1 MKYQKIN
8 GHDFYNM
15 VVNASNRLLEESDF
29 VNALNVF
36 PVPDGDTG
44 TNMTLTIMS
53 AAKEVSAIANP
64 NMENLSKAI
73 SSGSLRGARGN
84 SGVILSQLLRGFTK
98 EMKGVSEITVET
110 LALATSRATETAYKA
125 VMKPKEGTILTVA
138 RGIAEKTVEEAER
151 TNNIAEA
158 FENVLEH
165 GEKVLAST
173 PDMLPVLKQAGVVDS
188 GGQGL
193 LCVLYGC
200 YDALTGKV
208 SEFDITPAT
217 GDVASAATGAA
228 FDDVDIE
235 FGYCTEF
242 IIKLDKEFTEE
253 DEDEFKSYLNS
264 VGDSIVCVALDD
276 IVKVHVHTNH
286 PGQAFEKAL
295 EYGQLTKMKVDN
307 MREEHNQKVVAQSEL
322 QAAAAKQAMEKNSEA
337 EQKKAEPAKD
347 FGFIT
352 IAPGSGIA
360 EIFKGLGVDEVIE
373 GGQTMNPSTEDILN
387 AADKINAKTI
397 YVLPNNS
404 NIILAANQAAS
415 IVEDKE
421 LIVIPT
427 KTVPQGITAMIN
439 FETTRSA
446 KDNGDAMTDSL
457 STVKSGQL
465 TYAVRDTSI
474 DGKEIKK
481 DNYLGLGDKGLAAV
495 GTDMD
500 ETLLEM
506 IESMM
511 SDEAELISVYYG
523 ADIEEA
529 AAEAVVSKIEEKF
542 PDVDVELQFG
552 GQPVYYYIISVE

>member
-1 MKYQKIN
+1 METINARMLQQMFLSGAATLESNKEKIN
-8 GHDFYNM
+8 D
-15 VVNASNRLLEESDF
+15 
-29 VNALNVF
+29 LNVF

-44 TNMTLTIMS
+44 TNMTMTINS
-53 AAKEVSAIANP
+53 AADEVRCIENP
-64 NMENLSKAI
+64 TMDNLSKAI
-73 SSGSLRGARGN
+73 STGSLRGARGN
-84 SGVILSQLLRGFTK
+84 SGVILSQLFRGFCK
-98 EMKGVSEITVET
+98 EIKEHEELDMKAIAV
-110 LALATSRATETAYKA
+110 AMQKATETAYKA

-276 IVKVHVHTNH
+276 IVKIHVHTNH
-286 PGQAFEKAL
+286 PVEVFEKGL
-295 EYGQLTKMKVDN
+295 TYGQLSRMKVDN
-307 MREEHNQKVVAQSEL
+307 MREEHENKIISQSAVDKANEEKANEAVETPHVELKELGVLAVV
-322 QAAAAKQAMEKNSEA
+322 
-337 EQKKAEPAKD
+337 
-347 FGFIT
+347 
-352 IAPGSGIA
+352 PGDGLT
-360 EIFKGLGVDEVIE
+360 EIFKGIGADATIS

-387 AADKINAKTI
+387 AVMKIPAKTVF
-397 YVLPNNS
+397 VLPNNS
-404 NIILAANQAAS
+404 NIILAATQADVLCDEKD
-415 IVEDKE
+415 I
-421 LIVIPT
+421 IVIPT
-427 KTVPQGITAMIN
+427 KTIPQGI
-439 FETTRSA
+439 SA
-446 KDNGDAMTDSL
+446 LVSFDPTGDADSNKDNMMEAIDCVL
-457 STVKSGQL
+457 SGQV
-465 TYAVRDTSI
+465 TYAVRDTQI
-474 DGKEIKK
+474 DGHDVKKGDYIAINDEGLVASETDIKDSVIK
-481 DNYLGLGDKGLAAV
+481 MLDGMV
-495 GTDMD
+495 
-500 ETLLEM
+500 
-506 IESMM
+506 
-511 SDEAELISVYYG
+511 SDDYELISIYYG
-523 ADIEEA
+523 SDVDEAD
-529 AAEAVVSKIEEKF
+529 AEAIAAIVEEKYSYL
-542 PDVDVELQFG
+542 DVELEYG

>member
-1 MKYQKIN
+1 METINARMLQQMFLSGAATLESNKEKIN
-8 GHDFYNM
+8 D
-15 VVNASNRLLEESDF
+15 
-29 VNALNVF
+29 LNVF

-44 TNMTLTIMS
+44 TNMTMTINS
-53 AAKEVSAIANP
+53 AADEVRCIENP
-64 NMENLSKAI
+64 TMDNLSKAI
-73 SSGSLRGARGN
+73 STGSLRGARGN
-84 SGVILSQLLRGFTK
+84 SGVILSQLFRGFCK
-98 EMKGVSEITVET
+98 EIKEHEELDMKAIAV
-110 LALATSRATETAYKA
+110 AMQKATETAYKA

-276 IVKVHVHTNH
+276 IVKIHVHTNH
-286 PGQAFEKAL
+286 PGEVFEKGL
-295 EYGQLTKMKVDN
+295 TYGQLSRMKVDN
-307 MREEHNQKVVAQSEL
+307 MREEHENKIISQSAVDKANEEKANEAVETPHVELKELGVLAVV
-322 QAAAAKQAMEKNSEA
+322 
-337 EQKKAEPAKD
+337 
-347 FGFIT
+347 
-352 IAPGSGIA
+352 PGDGLT
-360 EIFKGLGVDEVIE
+360 EIFKGIGADATIS

-387 AADKINAKTI
+387 AVMKIPAKTVF
-397 YVLPNNS
+397 VLPNNS
-404 NIILAANQAAS
+404 NIILAATQADVLCDEKD
-415 IVEDKE
+415 I
-421 LIVIPT
+421 IVIPT
-427 KTVPQGITAMIN
+427 KTIPQGI
-439 FETTRSA
+439 SA
-446 KDNGDAMTDSL
+446 LVSFDPTGDADSNKDNMMEAIDCVL
-457 STVKSGQL
+457 SGQV
-465 TYAVRDTSI
+465 TYAVRDTRI
-474 DGKEIKK
+474 DGHDVKKGDYIAINDEGLVASETDIKDSVIK
-481 DNYLGLGDKGLAAV
+481 MLDGMV
-495 GTDMD
+495 
-500 ETLLEM
+500 
-506 IESMM
+506 
-511 SDEAELISVYYG
+511 SDDYELISIYYG
-523 ADIEEA
+523 SDVDEAD
-529 AAEAVVSKIEEKF
+529 AEAIAAIVEEKYSYL
-542 PDVDVELQFG
+542 DVELEYG

>member
-1 MKYQKIN
+1 METINARMLQQMFLSGAATLESNKEKIN
-8 GHDFYNM
+8 D
-15 VVNASNRLLEESDF
+15 
-29 VNALNVF
+29 LNVF

-44 TNMTLTIMS
+44 TNMTMTINS
-53 AAKEVSAIANP
+53 AADEVRCIENP
-64 NMENLSKAI
+64 TMDNLSKAI
-73 SSGSLRGARGN
+73 STGSLRGARGN
-84 SGVILSQLLRGFTK
+84 SGVILSQLFRGFCK
-98 EMKGVSEITVET
+98 EIKEHEELDMKTIAV
-110 LALATSRATETAYKA
+110 AMQKATETAYKA

-276 IVKVHVHTNH
+276 IVKIHVHTNH
-286 PGQAFEKAL
+286 PGEVFEKGL
-295 EYGQLTKMKVDN
+295 TYGQLSRMKVDN
-307 MREEHNQKVVAQSEL
+307 MREEHENKIISQSAVDKANEEKANEAVETPHVELKELGVLAVV
-322 QAAAAKQAMEKNSEA
+322 
-337 EQKKAEPAKD
+337 
-347 FGFIT
+347 
-352 IAPGSGIA
+352 PGDGLT
-360 EIFKGLGVDEVIE
+360 EIFKGIGADATIS

-387 AADKINAKTI
+387 AVMKIPAKTVF
-397 YVLPNNS
+397 VLPNNS
-404 NIILAANQAAS
+404 NIILAATQADVLCDEKD
-415 IVEDKE
+415 I
-421 LIVIPT
+421 IVIPT
-427 KTVPQGITAMIN
+427 KTIPQGI
-439 FETTRSA
+439 SA
-446 KDNGDAMTDSL
+446 LVSFDPTGDADSNKDNMMEAIDCVL
-457 STVKSGQL
+457 SGQV
-465 TYAVRDTSI
+465 TYAVRDTQI
-474 DGKEIKK
+474 DGHDVKKGDYIAINDEGLVASETDIKDSVIK
-481 DNYLGLGDKGLAAV
+481 MLDGMV
-495 GTDMD
+495 
-500 ETLLEM
+500 
-506 IESMM
+506 
-511 SDEAELISVYYG
+511 SDDHELISIYYG
-523 ADIEEA
+523 SDVDEAD
-529 AAEAVVSKIEEKF
+529 AEAIAAIVEEKYSYL
-542 PDVDVELQFG
+542 DVELEYG

>member
-1 MKYQKIN
+1 METINARLLQQMFLSGAATLESNKEKIN
-8 GHDFYNM
+8 D
-15 VVNASNRLLEESDF
+15 
-29 VNALNVF
+29 LNVF

-44 TNMTLTIMS
+44 TNMTMTINS
-53 AAKEVSAIANP
+53 AADEVRCIENP
-64 NMENLSKAI
+64 TMDNLSKAI
-73 SSGSLRGARGN
+73 STGSLRGARGN
-84 SGVILSQLLRGFTK
+84 SGVILSQLFRGFCK
-98 EMKGVSEITVET
+98 EIKEHEELDMKAIAV
-110 LALATSRATETAYKA
+110 AMQKATETAYKA

-200 YDALTGKV
+200 YEALTGKV

-276 IVKVHVHTNH
+276 IVKIHVHTNH
-286 PGQAFEKAL
+286 PGEVFEKGL
-295 EYGQLTKMKVDN
+295 TYGQLSRMKVDN
-307 MREEHNQKVVAQSEL
+307 MREEHENKIISQSAVDKANEEKANEAVETPHVELKELGVLAVV
-322 QAAAAKQAMEKNSEA
+322 
-337 EQKKAEPAKD
+337 
-347 FGFIT
+347 
-352 IAPGSGIA
+352 PGDGLT
-360 EIFKGLGVDEVIE
+360 EIFKGIGADATIS

-387 AADKINAKTI
+387 AVMKIPAKTVF
-397 YVLPNNS
+397 VLPNNS
-404 NIILAANQAAS
+404 NIILAATQADVLCDEKD
-415 IVEDKE
+415 I
-421 LIVIPT
+421 IVIPT
-427 KTVPQGITAMIN
+427 KTIPQGI
-439 FETTRSA
+439 SA
-446 KDNGDAMTDSL
+446 LVSFDPTGDADSNKDNMMEAIDCVL
-457 STVKSGQL
+457 SGQV
-465 TYAVRDTSI
+465 TYAVRDTQI
-474 DGKEIKK
+474 DGHDVKKGDYIAINDEGLVASETDIKDSVIK
-481 DNYLGLGDKGLAAV
+481 MLDGMV
-495 GTDMD
+495 
-500 ETLLEM
+500 
-506 IESMM
+506 
-511 SDEAELISVYYG
+511 SDDYELISIYYG
-523 ADIEEA
+523 SDVDKAD
-529 AAEAVVSKIEEKF
+529 AEAIAAIVEEKYSYL
-542 PDVDVELQFG
+542 DVELEYG

>member
-1 MKYQKIN
+1 METINARMLQQMFLSGAATLESNKEKIN
-8 GHDFYNM
+8 D
-15 VVNASNRLLEESDF
+15 
-29 VNALNVF
+29 LNVF

-44 TNMTLTIMS
+44 TNMTMTINS
-53 AAKEVSAIANP
+53 AADEVRCIENP
-64 NMENLSKAI
+64 TMDNLSKAI
-73 SSGSLRGARGN
+73 STGSLRGARGN
-84 SGVILSQLLRGFTK
+84 SGVILSQLFRGFCK
-98 EMKGVSEITVET
+98 EIKEHEELDMKAIAV
-110 LALATSRATETAYKA
+110 AMQKATETAYKA

-138 RGIAEKTVEEAER
+138 RGIAEKTVEEVER

-276 IVKVHVHTNH
+276 IVKIHVHTNH
-286 PGQAFEKAL
+286 PGEVFEKGL
-295 EYGQLTKMKVDN
+295 TYGQLSRMKVDN
-307 MREEHNQKVVAQSEL
+307 MREEHENKIISQSAVDKANEEKANEAVETPHVELKELGVLAVV
-322 QAAAAKQAMEKNSEA
+322 
-337 EQKKAEPAKD
+337 
-347 FGFIT
+347 
-352 IAPGSGIA
+352 PGDGLT
-360 EIFKGLGVDEVIE
+360 EIFKGIGADATIS

-387 AADKINAKTI
+387 AVMKIPAKTVF
-397 YVLPNNS
+397 VLPNNS
-404 NIILAANQAAS
+404 NIILAATQADVLCDEKD
-415 IVEDKE
+415 I
-421 LIVIPT
+421 IVIPT
-427 KTVPQGITAMIN
+427 KTIPQGI
-439 FETTRSA
+439 SA
-446 KDNGDAMTDSL
+446 LISFDPTGDADSNKDNMMEAIDCVL
-457 STVKSGQL
+457 SGQV
-465 TYAVRDTSI
+465 TYAVRDTQI
-474 DGKEIKK
+474 DGHDVKKGDYIAINDEGLVASETDIKDSVIK
-481 DNYLGLGDKGLAAV
+481 MLDGMV
-495 GTDMD
+495 
-500 ETLLEM
+500 
-506 IESMM
+506 
-511 SDEAELISVYYG
+511 SDDYELISIYYG
-523 ADIEEA
+523 SDVDEAD
-529 AAEAVVSKIEEKF
+529 AEAIAAIVEEKYSYL
-542 PDVDVELQFG
+542 DVELEYG

>member
-1 MKYQKIN
+1 METINARMLQQMFLSGAATLESNKEKIN
-8 GHDFYNM
+8 D
-15 VVNASNRLLEESDF
+15 
-29 VNALNVF
+29 LNVF

-44 TNMTLTIMS
+44 TNMTMTINS
-53 AAKEVSAIANP
+53 AADEVRCIENP
-64 NMENLSKAI
+64 TMDNLSKAI
-73 SSGSLRGARGN
+73 STVSLRGARGN
-84 SGVILSQLLRGFTK
+84 SGVILSQLFRGFCK
-98 EMKGVSEITVET
+98 EIKEHEELDMKAIAVAVQK
-110 LALATSRATETAYKA
+110 ATETAYKA

-276 IVKVHVHTNH
+276 IVKIHVHTNH
-286 PGQAFEKAL
+286 PGEVFEKGL
-295 EYGQLTKMKVDN
+295 TYGQLSRMKVDN
-307 MREEHNQKVVAQSEL
+307 MREEHENKIISQSAVDKANEEKANEAVETPHVELKELGVLAVV
-322 QAAAAKQAMEKNSEA
+322 
-337 EQKKAEPAKD
+337 
-347 FGFIT
+347 
-352 IAPGSGIA
+352 PGDGLT
-360 EIFKGLGVDEVIE
+360 EIFKGIGADATIS

-387 AADKINAKTI
+387 AVMKIPAKTVF
-397 YVLPNNS
+397 VLPNNS
-404 NIILAANQAAS
+404 NIILAATQADVLCDEKD
-415 IVEDKE
+415 I
-421 LIVIPT
+421 IVIPT
-427 KTVPQGITAMIN
+427 KTIPQGI
-439 FETTRSA
+439 SA
-446 KDNGDAMTDSL
+446 LVSFDPTGDADSNKDNMMEAIDCVL
-457 STVKSGQL
+457 SGQV
-465 TYAVRDTSI
+465 TYAVRDTQI
-474 DGKEIKK
+474 DGHDVKKGDYIAINDEGLVASETDIKDSVIK
-481 DNYLGLGDKGLAAV
+481 MLDGMV
-495 GTDMD
+495 
-500 ETLLEM
+500 
-506 IESMM
+506 
-511 SDEAELISVYYG
+511 SDDYELISIYYG
-523 ADIEEA
+523 SDVDEAD
-529 AAEAVVSKIEEKF
+529 AEAIAAIVEEKYSYL
-542 PDVDVELQFG
+542 DVELEYG

>member
-1 MKYQKIN
+1 METINARLLQQMFLSGAATLESNKEKIN
-8 GHDFYNM
+8 D
-15 VVNASNRLLEESDF
+15 
-29 VNALNVF
+29 LNVF

-44 TNMTLTIMS
+44 TNMTMTINS
-53 AAKEVSAIANP
+53 AADEVRCIENP
-64 NMENLSKAI
+64 TMDNLSKAI
-73 SSGSLRGARGN
+73 STGSLRGARGN
-84 SGVILSQLLRGFTK
+84 SGVILSQLFRGFCK
-98 EMKGVSEITVET
+98 EIKEHEELDMKAIAV
-110 LALATSRATETAYKA
+110 AMQKATETAYKA

-276 IVKVHVHTNH
+276 IVKIHVHTNH
-286 PGQAFEKAL
+286 PGEVFEKGL
-295 EYGQLTKMKVDN
+295 TYGQLSRMKVDN
-307 MREEHNQKVVAQSEL
+307 MREEHENKIISQSAVDKANEEKANEAVETPHVELKELGVLAVV
-322 QAAAAKQAMEKNSEA
+322 
-337 EQKKAEPAKD
+337 
-347 FGFIT
+347 
-352 IAPGSGIA
+352 PGDGLT
-360 EIFKGLGVDEVIE
+360 EIFKGIGADATIS

-387 AADKINAKTI
+387 AVMKIPAKTVF
-397 YVLPNNS
+397 VLPNNS
-404 NIILAANQAAS
+404 NIILAATQADVLCDEKD
-415 IVEDKE
+415 I
-421 LIVIPT
+421 IVIPT
-427 KTVPQGITAMIN
+427 KTIPQGI
-439 FETTRSA
+439 SA
-446 KDNGDAMTDSL
+446 LVSFDPTGDADSNKDNMMEAIDCVL
-457 STVKSGQL
+457 SGQV
-465 TYAVRDTSI
+465 TYAVRDTQI
-474 DGKEIKK
+474 DGHDVKKGDYIAINDEGLVASETDIKDSVIK
-481 DNYLGLGDKGLAAV
+481 MLDGMV
-495 GTDMD
+495 
-500 ETLLEM
+500 
-506 IESMM
+506 
-511 SDEAELISVYYG
+511 SDDHELISIYYG
-523 ADIEEA
+523 SDVDEAD
-529 AAEAVVSKIEEKF
+529 AEAIAAVVEEKYSYL
-542 PDVDVELQFG
+542 DVELEYG

>member
-1 MKYQKIN
+1 METINARMLQQMFLSGAATLESNKEKIN
-8 GHDFYNM
+8 D
-15 VVNASNRLLEESDF
+15 
-29 VNALNVF
+29 LNVF

-44 TNMTLTIMS
+44 TNMTMTINF
-53 AAKEVSAIANP
+53 AADEVRCIENP
-64 NMENLSKAI
+64 TMDNLSKAI
-73 SSGSLRGARGN
+73 STGSLRGARGN
-84 SGVILSQLLRGFTK
+84 SGVILSQLFRGFCK
-98 EMKGVSEITVET
+98 EIKEHEELDMKAIAV
-110 LALATSRATETAYKA
+110 AMQKATETAYKA

-276 IVKVHVHTNH
+276 IVKIHVHTNH
-286 PGQAFEKAL
+286 PGEVFEKGL
-295 EYGQLTKMKVDN
+295 TYGQLSRMKVDN
-307 MREEHNQKVVAQSEL
+307 MREEHENKIISQSAVDKANEEKANEAVETPHVELKELGVLAVV
-322 QAAAAKQAMEKNSEA
+322 
-337 EQKKAEPAKD
+337 
-347 FGFIT
+347 
-352 IAPGSGIA
+352 PGDGLT
-360 EIFKGLGVDEVIE
+360 EIFKGIGADATIS

-387 AADKINAKTI
+387 AVMKIPAKTVF
-397 YVLPNNS
+397 VLPNNS
-404 NIILAANQAAS
+404 NIILAATQADVLCDEKD
-415 IVEDKE
+415 I
-421 LIVIPT
+421 IVIPT
-427 KTVPQGITAMIN
+427 KTIPQGI
-439 FETTRSA
+439 SA
-446 KDNGDAMTDSL
+446 LVSFDPTGDADFNKDNMMEAIDCVL
-457 STVKSGQL
+457 SGQV
-465 TYAVRDTSI
+465 TYAVRDTQI
-474 DGKEIKK
+474 DGHDVKKGDYIAINDEGLVASETDIKDSVIK
-481 DNYLGLGDKGLAAV
+481 MLDGMV
-495 GTDMD
+495 
-500 ETLLEM
+500 
-506 IESMM
+506 
-511 SDEAELISVYYG
+511 SDDHELISIYYG
-523 ADIEEA
+523 SDVDEAD
-529 AAEAVVSKIEEKF
+529 AEAIAAVVEEKYSYL
-542 PDVDVELQFG
+542 DVELEYG

>member
-1 MKYQKIN
+1 METINARMLQQMFLSGAATLESNKEKIN
-8 GHDFYNM
+8 D
-15 VVNASNRLLEESDF
+15 
-29 VNALNVF
+29 LNVF

-44 TNMTLTIMS
+44 TNMTMTINS
-53 AAKEVSAIANP
+53 AADEVRCIENP
-64 NMENLSKAI
+64 TMDNLSKAI
-73 SSGSLRGARGN
+73 STGSLRGARGN
-84 SGVILSQLLRGFTK
+84 SGVILSQLFRGFCK
-98 EMKGVSEITVET
+98 EIKEHEELDMKAIAV
-110 LALATSRATETAYKA
+110 AMQKATETAYKA

-276 IVKVHVHTNH
+276 IVKIHVHTNH
-286 PGQAFEKAL
+286 PGEVFEKGL
-295 EYGQLTKMKVDN
+295 TYGQLSRMKVDN
-307 MREEHNQKVVAQSEL
+307 MREEHENKIISQSAVDKANEEKANEAVETPHVELKELGVLAVV
-322 QAAAAKQAMEKNSEA
+322 
-337 EQKKAEPAKD
+337 
-347 FGFIT
+347 
-352 IAPGSGIA
+352 PGDGLT
-360 EIFKGLGVDEVIE
+360 EIFKGIGADATIS

-387 AADKINAKTI
+387 AVMKIPAKTVF
-397 YVLPNNS
+397 VLPNNS
-404 NIILAANQAAS
+404 NIILAATQADVLCDEKD
-415 IVEDKE
+415 I
-421 LIVIPT
+421 IVIPT
-427 KTVPQGITAMIN
+427 KTIPQGI
-439 FETTRSA
+439 SA
-446 KDNGDAMTDSL
+446 LVSFDPTGDADANKDNMMEAIDCVL
-457 STVKSGQL
+457 SGQV
-465 TYAVRDTSI
+465 TYAVRDTQI
-474 DGKEIKK
+474 DGHDVKKGDYIAINDEGLVASETDIKDSVIK
-481 DNYLGLGDKGLAAV
+481 MLDGMV
-495 GTDMD
+495 
-500 ETLLEM
+500 
-506 IESMM
+506 
-511 SDEAELISVYYG
+511 SDDHELISIYYG
-523 ADIEEA
+523 SDVDEAD
-529 AAEAVVSKIEEKF
+529 AEAIAAVVEEKYSYL
-542 PDVDVELQFG
+542 DVELEYG

>member
-1 MKYQKIN
+1 METINARMLQQMFLSGAATLESNKEKIN
-8 GHDFYNM
+8 D
-15 VVNASNRLLEESDF
+15 
-29 VNALNVF
+29 LNVF

-44 TNMTLTIMS
+44 TNMTMTINS
-53 AAKEVSAIANP
+53 AADEVRCIENP
-64 NMENLSKAI
+64 TMDNLSKEI
-73 SSGSLRGARGN
+73 STGSLRGARGN
-84 SGVILSQLLRGFTK
+84 SGVILSQLFRGFCK
-98 EMKGVSEITVET
+98 EIKEHEELDMKAIAV
-110 LALATSRATETAYKA
+110 AMQKATETAYKA

-276 IVKVHVHTNH
+276 IVKIHVHTNH
-286 PGQAFEKAL
+286 PGEVFEKGL
-295 EYGQLTKMKVDN
+295 TYGQLSRMKVDN
-307 MREEHNQKVVAQSEL
+307 MREEHENKIISQSAVDKANEEKANEAVETPHVELKELGVLAVV
-322 QAAAAKQAMEKNSEA
+322 
-337 EQKKAEPAKD
+337 
-347 FGFIT
+347 
-352 IAPGSGIA
+352 PGDGLT
-360 EIFKGLGVDEVIE
+360 EIFKGIGADATIS

-387 AADKINAKTI
+387 AVMKIPAKTVF
-397 YVLPNNS
+397 VLPNNS
-404 NIILAANQAAS
+404 NIILAATQADVLCDEKD
-415 IVEDKE
+415 I
-421 LIVIPT
+421 IVIPT
-427 KTVPQGITAMIN
+427 KTIPQGI
-439 FETTRSA
+439 SA
-446 KDNGDAMTDSL
+446 LVSFDPTGDADSNKDNMMEAIDCVL
-457 STVKSGQL
+457 SGQV
-465 TYAVRDTSI
+465 TYAVRDTQI
-474 DGKEIKK
+474 DGHDVKKGDYIAINDEGLVASETDIKDSVIK
-481 DNYLGLGDKGLAAV
+481 MLDGMV
-495 GTDMD
+495 
-500 ETLLEM
+500 
-506 IESMM
+506 
-511 SDEAELISVYYG
+511 SDDYELISIYYG
-523 ADIEEA
+523 SDVDEAD
-529 AAEAVVSKIEEKF
+529 AEAIAAIVEEKYSYL
-542 PDVDVELQFG
+542 DVELEYG

>member
-1 MKYQKIN
+1 METINARMLQQMFLSGAATLESNKEKIN
-8 GHDFYNM
+8 D
-15 VVNASNRLLEESDF
+15 
-29 VNALNVF
+29 LNVF

-44 TNMTLTIMS
+44 TNMTMTINS
-53 AAKEVSAIANP
+53 AADEVRCIENP
-64 NMENLSKAI
+64 TMDNLSKAI
-73 SSGSLRGARGN
+73 STGSLRGARGN
-84 SGVILSQLLRGFTK
+84 SGVILSQLFRGFCK
-98 EMKGVSEITVET
+98 EIKEHEELDMKAIAV
-110 LALATSRATETAYKA
+110 AMQKATETAYKA

-173 PDMLPVLKQAGVVDS
+173 PDMLPVLKQAGAVDS

-276 IVKVHVHTNH
+276 IVKIHVHTNH
-286 PGQAFEKAL
+286 PGEVFEKGL
-295 EYGQLTKMKVDN
+295 TYGQLSRMKVDN
-307 MREEHNQKVVAQSEL
+307 MREEHENKIISQSAVDKANEEKANEAVETPHVELKELGVLAVV
-322 QAAAAKQAMEKNSEA
+322 
-337 EQKKAEPAKD
+337 
-347 FGFIT
+347 
-352 IAPGSGIA
+352 PGDGLT
-360 EIFKGLGVDEVIE
+360 EIFKGIGADATIS

-387 AADKINAKTI
+387 AVMKIPAKTVF
-397 YVLPNNS
+397 VLPNNS
-404 NIILAANQAAS
+404 NIILAATQADVLCDEKD
-415 IVEDKE
+415 I
-421 LIVIPT
+421 IVIPT
-427 KTVPQGITAMIN
+427 KTIPQGI
-439 FETTRSA
+439 SA
-446 KDNGDAMTDSL
+446 LVSFDPTGDADSNKDNMMEAIDCVL
-457 STVKSGQL
+457 SGQV
-465 TYAVRDTSI
+465 TYAVRDTQI
-474 DGKEIKK
+474 DGHDVKKGDYIAINDEGLVASETDIKDSVIK
-481 DNYLGLGDKGLAAV
+481 MLDGMV
-495 GTDMD
+495 
-500 ETLLEM
+500 
-506 IESMM
+506 
-511 SDEAELISVYYG
+511 SDDHELISIYYG
-523 ADIEEA
+523 SDVDEAD
-529 AAEAVVSKIEEKF
+529 AEAIAAIVEEKYSYL
-542 PDVDVELQFG
+542 DVELEYG

>member
-1 MKYQKIN
+1 METINARMLQQMFLSGAATLESNKEKIN
-8 GHDFYNM
+8 D
-15 VVNASNRLLEESDF
+15 
-29 VNALNVF
+29 LNVF

-44 TNMTLTIMS
+44 TNMTMTINS
-53 AAKEVSAIANP
+53 AADEVRCIENP
-64 NMENLSKAI
+64 TMDNLSKAI
-73 SSGSLRGARGN
+73 STGSLRGARGN
-84 SGVILSQLLRGFTK
+84 SGVILSQLFRGFCK
-98 EMKGVSEITVET
+98 EIKEHEELDMKAIAV
-110 LALATSRATETAYKA
+110 AMQKATETAYKA

-276 IVKVHVHTNH
+276 IVKIHVHTNH
-286 PGQAFEKAL
+286 PGEVFEKGL
-295 EYGQLTKMKVDN
+295 TYGQLSRMKVDN
-307 MREEHNQKVVAQSEL
+307 MREEHENKIISQSAVDKANEEKANEAVETPHVELKELGVLAVV
-322 QAAAAKQAMEKNSEA
+322 
-337 EQKKAEPAKD
+337 
-347 FGFIT
+347 
-352 IAPGSGIA
+352 PGDGLT
-360 EIFKGLGVDEVIE
+360 EIFKGIGADATIS

-387 AADKINAKTI
+387 AVMKIPAKTVF
-397 YVLPNNS
+397 VLPNNS
-404 NIILAANQAAS
+404 NIILAATQADVLCDEKD
-415 IVEDKE
+415 I
-421 LIVIPT
+421 IVIPT
-427 KTVPQGITAMIN
+427 KTIPQGI
-439 FETTRSA
+439 SA
-446 KDNGDAMTDSL
+446 LVSFDPTGDADSNKDNMMEAIDCVL
-457 STVKSGQL
+457 SGQV
-465 TYAVRDTSI
+465 TYAVRDTQI
-474 DGKEIKK
+474 DGHDVKKGDYIAINDEGLVASETDIKDSVIK
-481 DNYLGLGDKGLAAV
+481 MLDGMV
-495 GTDMD
+495 
-500 ETLLEM
+500 
-506 IESMM
+506 
-511 SDEAELISVYYG
+511 SDDYELISIYYG
-523 ADIEEA
+523 SDVDKAD
-529 AAEAVVSKIEEKF
+529 AEAIAAIVEEKYSYL
-542 PDVDVELQFG
+542 DVELEYG

>member
-1 MKYQKIN
+1 METINARLLQQMFLSGAATLKSNKEKIN
-8 GHDFYNM
+8 D
-15 VVNASNRLLEESDF
+15 
-29 VNALNVF
+29 LNVF

-44 TNMTLTIMS
+44 TNMTMTINS
-53 AAKEVSAIANP
+53 AADEVRCIENP
-64 NMENLSKAI
+64 TMDNLSKAI
-73 SSGSLRGARGN
+73 STGSLRGARGN
-84 SGVILSQLLRGFTK
+84 SGVILSQLFRGFCK
-98 EMKGVSEITVET
+98 EIKEHEELDMKAIAV
-110 LALATSRATETAYKA
+110 AMQKATETAYKA

-276 IVKVHVHTNH
+276 IVKIHVHTNH
-286 PGQAFEKAL
+286 PGEVFEKGL
-295 EYGQLTKMKVDN
+295 TYGQLSRMKVDN
-307 MREEHNQKVVAQSEL
+307 MREEHENKIISQSAVDKANEEKANEAVETPHVELKELGVLAVV
-322 QAAAAKQAMEKNSEA
+322 
-337 EQKKAEPAKD
+337 
-347 FGFIT
+347 
-352 IAPGSGIA
+352 PGDGLT
-360 EIFKGLGVDEVIE
+360 EIFKGIGADATIS

-387 AADKINAKTI
+387 AVMKIPAKTVF
-397 YVLPNNS
+397 VLPNNS
-404 NIILAANQAAS
+404 NIILAATQADVLCDEKD
-415 IVEDKE
+415 I
-421 LIVIPT
+421 IVIPT
-427 KTVPQGITAMIN
+427 KTIPQGI
-439 FETTRSA
+439 SA
-446 KDNGDAMTDSL
+446 LVSFDPTGDADSNKDNMMEAIDCVL
-457 STVKSGQL
+457 SGQV
-465 TYAVRDTSI
+465 TYAVRDTQI
-474 DGKEIKK
+474 DGHDVKKGDYIAINDEGLVASETDIKDSVIK
-481 DNYLGLGDKGLAAV
+481 MLDGMV
-495 GTDMD
+495 
-500 ETLLEM
+500 
-506 IESMM
+506 
-511 SDEAELISVYYG
+511 SDDHELISIYYG
-523 ADIEEA
+523 SDVDEAD
-529 AAEAVVSKIEEKF
+529 AEAIAAVVEEKYSYL
-542 PDVDVELQFG
+542 DVELEYG